1 MHELLQIIVF
11 AGVVGIIPLFIPRKG
26 SAAAGVIALAASIW
40 IFFKAIRLFFGTG
53 EVAYRIALFDLG
65 GQIPID
71 FALKLTPFNSF
82 IIIFVSLFG
91 VLITLYSLGYLRG
104 SDRGSIYYSFILW
117 TIGAAF
123 GAVLADNLLV
133 MLIFWEM
140 LTAILF
146 YLVNMGGKGH
156 EKAAAKTFTLL
167 GFTDAS
173 MLLGIIL
180 IWVRFGTVSISRLS
194 VMPIETTAP
203 VTVIAFICLFA
214 GAIAKAGG
222 MPFHSWIPEMAKPTP
237 ASTIA
242 FLPASL
248 DKLLG
253 IYLLGILTFRI
264 FDISAGSPLSIM
276 MMIVGAGTLLFAVL
290 MALIQHDL
298 KKLLSFHAVSQ
309 VGYMVLGVGSGIP
322 IAIVGG
328 LFHMVNHAIYK
339 SGLFLGAGAVE
350 KQAGSTDL
358 GELGGLARVM
368 PVTFVTM
375 LITALS
381 ISGVPPFNGF
391 VSKWLVYQGMIDGN
405 GGYYMIFLVVAIFG
419 SALTLASF
427 IKVLHSIFLG
437 RRPAKL
443 DKVKEAGFA
452 MQLPMIFLSILCVV
466 FGVFAR
472 YPLEKIIGILSR
484 SNVGIDGYSVVIAKN
499 GGFWNPTLATGL
511 MILGILLGLLIYAFS
526 GIKKKLRFDE
536 NPWVG
541 GNIMDDEEIA
551 IPGTHFY
558 KTVTDDLNPL
568 LSGGLRDGDRG
579 DYDIF
584 NIFGRLGDQVV
595 QFLRMMHDGILS
607 TYLSW
612 AVIGLGVLAFIL
624 MFKW

>member
-1 MHELLQIIVF
+1 MHELLKIIVF
-11 AGVVGIIPLFIPRKG
+11 AGAIGIIPLFIPRKG
-26 SAAAGVIALAASIW
+26 SAVAGVVTLAGSVW
-40 IFFKAIRLFFGTG
+40 VFFKAVRLFFGTG
-53 EVAYRIALFDLG
+53 ELVYRIPLFDLG
-65 GQIPID
+65 GQIPVE
-71 FALKLTPFNSF
+71 FALRLTKFNSF
-82 IIIFVSLFG
+82 IILFISLFG
-91 VLITLYSLGYLRG
+91 VLITLYSIGYLRG
-104 SDRGSIYYSFILW
+104 SDRGSIYYSYILW
-117 TIGAAF
+117 TIAAAF

-156 EKAAAKTFTLL
+156 EKAAAKTFTIL

-180 IWVRFGTVSISRLS
+180 IWVRYGTVSISRLS
-194 VMPIETTAP
+194 LMPIETTAP
-203 VTVIAFICLFA
+203 VMAIAFICLFA

-264 FDISAGSPLSIM
+264 FNVPAGSPLAIM
-276 MMIVGAGTLLFAVL
+276 MMIVGTGTLLFAVL
-290 MALIQHDL
+290 MALIQKEL
-298 KKLLSFHAVSQ
+298 KKLLSFSAVSQ

-322 IAIVGG
+322 IAVVGG

-339 SGLFLGAGAVE
+339 SGLFLAAGSVE

-358 GELGGLARVM
+358 DDLGGLARVM

-375 LITALS
+375 VITAFS
-381 ISGVPPFNGF
+381 MSGVPPFNGF
-391 VSKWLVYQGMIDGN
+391 VSKWLIYQGMLDGG
-405 GGYYMIFLVVAIFG
+405 GGYYMIFL
-419 SALTLASF
+419 
-427 IKVLHSIFLG
+427 G
-437 RRPAKL
+437 RRPERL
-443 DKVKEAGFA
+443 DKVKESGFT
-452 MQLPMIFLSILCVV
+452 MQLPMVFLSILCIV

-472 YPLEKIIGILSR
+472 FPLEKIVEILSG
-484 SNVGIDGYSVVIAKN
+484 SNVGLDGYSVVIAKN
-499 GGFWNPTLATGL
+499 GGFWNPTVATGL
-511 MILGILLGLLIYAFS
+511 MILGIVLGLLIYAFS
-526 GIKKKLRFDE
+526 GIKKKLRVDE
-536 NPWVG
+536 NPWIG
-541 GNIMDDEEIA
+541 GNIMEEDEIS

-568 LSGGLRDGDRG
+568 LSGGLRDGLRG

-584 NIFGRLGDQVV
+584 NIFGRLGDQLV
-595 QFLRMMHDGILS
+595 QFLRMLHDGILS

>member
-26 SAAAGVIALAASIW
+26 SAAAGIITLAASIW
-40 IFFKAIRLFFGTG
+40 IFIKAIRLYFGTG
-53 EVAYRIALFDLG
+53 EIAYRIALFDLG
-65 GQIPID
+65 GEIPVEL
-71 FALKLTPFNSF
+71 AMRLTTFSSF
-82 IIIFVSLFG
+82 ILLFISLFG
-91 VLITLYSLGYLRG
+91 VLITLYSIGYLRG
-104 SDRGSIYYSFILW
+104 SDRGSIYYSYILW
-117 TIGAAF
+117 TLAAAF
-123 GAVLADNLLV
+123 GAVLADNLLI
-133 MLIFWEM
+133 MLIFWEI

-146 YLVNMGGKGH
+146 YLLNMGGKGH

-180 IWVRFGTVSISRLS
+180 IWVRFGTVSISELS
-194 VMPIETTAP
+194 TMPIATTTPAMI
-203 VTVIAFICLFA
+203 IAFICLFA

-264 FDISAGSPLSIM
+264 FNISAGSPLSIM
-276 MMIVGAGTLLFAVL
+276 MMIIGAGTLLFAVF
-290 MALIQHDL
+290 MALIQKEL
-298 KKLLSFHAVSQ
+298 KKLLSFSAVSQ

-339 SGLFLGAGAVE
+339 SGLFLAAGSVE
-350 KQAGSTDL
+350 KQAGTTDL
-358 GELGGLARVM
+358 EELGGLARVM
-368 PVTFVTM
+368 QVTFVTM
-375 LITALS
+375 VITAFS
-381 ISGVPPFNGF
+381 MSGVPPFNGF
-391 VSKWLVYQGMIDGN
+391 VSKWLIYQGMLEGN
-405 GGYYMIFLVVAIFG
+405 GGYYMIFLVIAIFS
-419 SALTLASF
+419 SALTLAYF
-427 IKVLHSIFLG
+427 MKVLHSIFFG
-437 RRPAKL
+437 RRPVKL
-443 DKVKEAGFA
+443 DGVKESGFA
-452 MQLPMIFLSILCVV
+452 MQLPMIFLSILCIV

-472 YPLEKIIGILSR
+472 FPLEKIVEILSG
-484 SNVGIDGYSVVIAKN
+484 SNVQTEGYTVVIAEN

-511 MILGILLGLLIYAFS
+511 MILGILIGLLIYAFA
-526 GIKKKLRFDE
+526 GIKKKLRVDE
-536 NPWVG
+536 NPWIG
-541 GNIMDDEEIA
+541 GNIMDSEEIA

-584 NIFGRLGDQVV
+584 NIFGRLGDQLV
-595 QFLRMMHDGILS
+595 QFLRKMHDGVLS

>member
-1 MHELLQIIVF
+1 MHELLQIIVV
-11 AGVVGIIPLFIPRKG
+11 AGAIGLIPLFIPRKG
-26 SAAAGVIALAASIW
+26 SVIAGIITLLASIW
-40 IFFKAIRLFFGTG
+40 LFVQAYRFLGAG
-53 EVAYRIALFDLG
+53 EVAYNVALFDLG

-71 FALKLTPFNSF
+71 FALRLTAFSSF
-82 IIIFVSLFG
+82 ILVFISLFG

-104 SDRGSIYYSFILW
+104 SDRGSIYYSYILW
-117 TIGAAF
+117 TLAAAS
-123 GAVLADNLLV
+123 GAVLADNLLI

-146 YLVNMGGKGH
+146 FLINMGGKGH
-156 EKAAAKTFTLL
+156 EKAAAKAFTLL

-180 IWVRFGTVSISRLS
+180 IWVRYGTVSISRLS
-194 VMPIETTAP
+194 AMPIETTAP
-203 VTVIAFICLFA
+203 VMIIAFICMFA
-214 GAIAKAGG
+214 GAIAKTGG

-237 ASTIA
+237 ALTIA

-253 IYLLGILTFRI
+253 IYLLGMLTFRI

-276 MMIVGAGTLLFAVL
+276 MMIVGAGTLIFAVL
-290 MALIQHDL
+290 MALVQHDL

-309 VGYMVLGVGSGIP
+309 VGYMVLGVGSCIP
-322 IAIVGG
+322 VAMAGG
-328 LFHMVNHAIYK
+328 LFHMVNNAIYK

-350 KQAGSTDL
+350 KQTGTTDL
-358 GELGGLARVM
+358 EKLGGLARLM
-368 PVTFVTM
+368 PVTFITM
-375 LITALS
+375 VITAFS

-391 VSKWLVYQGMIDGN
+391 VSKWLVYQGMLEGHT
-405 GGYYMIFLVVAIFG
+405 GYHMVFLIIAIFG

-437 RRPAKL
+437 RRSEKF
-443 DKVKEAGFA
+443 DHVREVGFT
-452 MQLPMIFLSILCVV
+452 MQLPMIFLAVLCVA
-466 FGVFAR
+466 FGIFAR
-472 YPLEKIIGILSR
+472 YPLERFIMPVLTQSGI
-484 SNVGIDGYSVVIAKN
+484 GIDGSSVVIGDG
-499 GGFWNPTLATGL
+499 GGFWNPTLATVL
-511 MILGILLGLLIYAFS
+511 MLLGLVVGFIIYALA
-526 GIKKKLRFDE
+526 GVRKKIRVDE

-541 GNIMDDEEIA
+541 GNIMDNDEMA

-558 KTVTDDLNPL
+558 KTVTDDMNPFF
-568 LSGGLRDGDRG
+568 SGGFRDGDSG
-579 DYDIF
+579 AFDVF
-584 NIFGRLGDQVV
+584 NIFGKLGDVLV
-595 QFLRMMHDGILS
+595 QFLRKMHDGILS